1 MTWFIAYML
10 IGLAITIL
18 FVSSSYFRDGMKDAI
33 QANGIE
39 EGLYLT
45 VIVACGIISMVVLWP
60 MNIICFIMGFI
71 GELTED
77 K

>member
-18 FVSSSYFRDGMKDAI
+18 FVSSSCFRDVIEDAI

-39 EGLYLT
+39 GVWNIT
-45 VIVACGIISMVVLWP
+45 MAVACGMIFLVAAWPISIIW
-60 MNIICFIMGFI
+60 FIKGFI
-71 GELTED
+71 EAFIED

>member
-18 FVSSSYFRDGMKDAI
+18 FVSSSCFRDVIKDTI

-39 EGLYLT
+39 GVWNITMT
-45 VIVACGIISMVVLWP
+45 VAGGIILMTVTWP
-60 MNIICFIMGFI
+60 INIICFITGFI
-71 GELTED
+71 EALIGDE
-77 K
+77 

>member
-18 FVSSSYFRDGMKDAI
+18 FVSSSYFRDVMEDAI

-39 EGLYLT
+39 GEWNIT
-45 VIVACGIISMVVLWP
+45 IAVACGIILMVATWP
-60 MNIICFIMGFI
+60 INIICFITGFI
-71 GELTED
+71 EALIRDE
-77 K
+77 

>member
-18 FVSSSYFRDGMKDAI
+18 CVSSSCFRDEIEYVI
-33 QANGIE
+33 QASGL
-39 EGLYLT
+39 EGVWSITMTL
-45 VIVACGIISMVVLWP
+45 ACGMILMVVTWP
-60 MNIICFIMGFI
+60 INIICFIRGLI
-71 GELTED
+71 EALIED